1 MAIKSSVLVVGNYR
15 PSLGVLRSLGRAGYR
30 IIVGRDPE
38 FSFVE
43 RSRYCAETWSHPSMG
58 DPEPF
63 LAALVDFLRTRPDIS
78 LVFPVQQGAVVLLAR
93 HADRLPASVTLVN
106 VPQSI
111 VETCLDKARMFAV
124 AESSGVPVETF
135 ATAGSLV
142 DLSDVVDGIGLPV
155 IIRPIGSG
163 PERLPGGKK
172 ALICPDRATME
183 KELQSWPVK
192 HRQLLVQRFSPGPRH
207 NVYFAASAGR
217 ILGRVE
223 IVVLRTDRPDDTG
236 FAVEGIS
243 VAPDPALDRYLVAL
257 VKALE
262 YTGVGCV
269 QFVRREAGD
278 FHFLELNPRLGAN
291 YLIAERCGLDLAR
304 LACDIATGDIG
315 SGFEPIL
322 GYPTGIRY
330 AWTLGDFL
338 GLGQARA
345 QREISV
351 LDTCRWA
358 VRAVY
363 CGITADVHLTWSAHD
378 PKPTLYLYALNAPF
392 GLDKLLV
399 RGDSERA

>member
-1 MAIKSSVLVVGNYR
+1 MGNKGTVLVVGNYR

-30 IIVGRDPE
+30 LVVGRDPE

-43 RSRYCAETWSHPSMG
+43 RSRYCAETWSHPPMG
-58 DPEPF
+58 DPESF
-63 LAALVDFLRTRPDIS
+63 LAALVDFLQSRPDVS
-78 LVFPVQQGAVVLLAR
+78 MVFPVQQWAVILLAR
-93 HADRLPASVTLVN
+93 HWDRLPASVTLVN
-106 VPQSI
+106 VPRPT
-111 VETCLDKARMFAV
+111 VETCLDKARMFAL
-124 AESSGVPVETF
+124 AELSGVPVEPF
-135 ATAGSLV
+135 AAAGSLAE
-142 DLSDVVDGIGLPV
+142 LGQVVDAIGLPV

-172 ALICPDRATME
+172 ALICPDRAAWE
-183 KELQSWPVK
+183 RELPTWPAK
-192 HRQLLVQRFSPGPRH
+192 HRQLLVQRFAPGPRH
-207 NVYFAASAGR
+207 NVYFAARAGR

-243 VAPDPALDRYLVAL
+243 VAPDPALDRYSAAL
-257 VKALE
+257 VEALE
-262 YTGVGCV
+262 YTGVGCL
-269 QFVRREAGD
+269 QFVRRKQGE

-315 SGFEPIL
+315 PHFDAIL
-322 GYPTGIRY
+322 NYPAGIRY

-345 QREISV
+345 QREITV
-351 LDTCRWA
+351 LEACRWGA
-358 VRAVY
+358 RALY
-363 CGITADVHLTWSAHD
+363 CAIAAHVHLTWSVHD
-378 PKPTLYLYALNAPF
+378 PRPTLYLYALNAPF

-399 RGDSERA
+399 RRDRDRA